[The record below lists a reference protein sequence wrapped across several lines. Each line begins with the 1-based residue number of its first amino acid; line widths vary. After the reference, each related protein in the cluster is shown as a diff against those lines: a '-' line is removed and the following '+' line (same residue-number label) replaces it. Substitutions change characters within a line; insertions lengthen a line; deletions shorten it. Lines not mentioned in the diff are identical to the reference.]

1 MLGVESLH
9 RWFFSTAGASLRE
22 ARAPFLLCTI
32 GWFLLTVFGL
42 QTGIPEA
49 WRIDLA
55 AMCFGA
61 GTFSYTVALVS
72 ILLNFSSGGKADVGQ
87 PSLFMLVAPPSV
99 AAVGLAS
106 LRGRFDSAAAS
117 VLGCAPFVSVPWT
130 LINWS
135 CSVRCVCV
143 DRMHSMVTS
152 SLPSACLPPVVRRYA
167 MLVLLLLLR
176 TGLPKASGPPT
187 LLGWHWACTF
197 PTAALAKAAIL
208 YADANDTVVTTVL
221 AVALVALATLILM
234 AVIGQTIWQQL
245 KVLRGVEE
253 WRDPIAVRCL
263 QGLQLQQ
270 AECACTR
277 PAPACAYDGVPQ
289 TASACSAGTLP
300 L

>member
-1 MLGVESLH
+1 MPHLILLMLAIGCPARRAGEQQADIVGARALWMGGFVMQLVLGVESLH

-117 VLGCAPFVSVPWT
+117 VLG
-130 LINWS
+130 
-135 CSVRCVCV
+135 
-143 DRMHSMVTS
+143 
-152 SLPSACLPPVVRRYA
+152 YA